1 MLAMA
6 YPKKTSPEA
15 IRAVAIN
22 LLEKEGE
29 AALTIRRVASEL
41 GLAPNALYRHFA
53 TRDVLI
59 AAIADEVAK
68 RLLAAINKAL
78 GNQKPKHGKVPAE
91 RQVRTFIEV
100 YIKFARSHPTLYQ
113 TLMTD
118 MAAAEKDLPKPLGH
132 DQLWVKV
139 VEILSPLIGQ
149 THAAA
154 AAVTL
159 WSFVHGM
166 LTLERANLLG
176 GKKPSDVSGFG
187 IAAFLK
193 GLTF

>member
-1 MLAMA
+1 MA

-91 RQVRTFIEV
+91 RQVRTFASNPV
-100 YIKFARSHPTLYQ
+100 PDPNDRYGGGRKRPSQ
-113 TLMTD
+113 TVG
-118 MAAAEKDLPKPLGH
+118 A
-132 DQLWVKV
+132 
-139 VEILSPLIGQ
+139 
-149 THAAA
+149 
-154 AAVTL
+154 
-159 WSFVHGM
+159 
-166 LTLERANLLG
+166 
-176 GKKPSDVSGFG
+176 
-187 IAAFLK
+187 
-193 GLTF
+193 